1 MSIGEESYTEW
12 KEGWKKLKKV
22 VNEGQRRNKHKSLAK
37 KELQSDMPKQYSEEN
52 YGCLKCNTDPRKT
65 SSIFALKKKII
76 ETRAWKKM
84 SGM

>member
-1 MSIGEESYTEW
+1 MS
-12 KEGWKKLKKV
+12 
-22 VNEGQRRNKHKSLAK
+22 EGQRRNKHQSLTE
-37 KELQSDMPKQYSEEN
+37 KELQSTMPKQYSEEN
-52 YGCLKCNTDPRKT
+52 SGCLKCNTDPRKT